1 MTPKLYDSLEKYG
14 GNLMAAID
22 LETTGV
28 RAGYNEIIQIAV
40 VPLDTDMK
48 PLADVRPFYTVVK
61 PNHPERTSQSATAKH
76 GLSIGDLF
84 TTAPDSEKIVDVL
97 CEWFEGL
104 RLPMNRSIIP
114 LAHNWAFESSFLQA
128 WLGVELKDKIFHAHA
143 RDSMITAIAINDKAV
158 FAGDPAP
165 FGRVSLATLCR
176 YFKIVNLNPHDALSD
191 CLAEAELY
199 RELLRML

>member
-1 MTPKLYDSLEKYG
+1 MLPKLYDSLEKYS
-14 GNLMAAID
+14 GNLMCAVD

-40 VPLDTDMK
+40 LPLDIDMR
-48 PLADVRPFYTVVK
+48 PLTDVRPFYTTVR
-61 PNHPERTSQSATAKH
+61 PNHPERAAQSATAKH
-76 GLSIGDLF
+76 GINIGDLIIN
-84 TTAPDSEKIVDVL
+84 APDSEKVIDVL

-143 RDSMITAIAINDKAV
+143 RDSMITAIAINDRAS
-158 FAGDPAP
+158 FAGEQPP
-165 FGRVSLATLCR
+165 FAKVNLGTLCR
-176 YFKIVNLNPHDALSD
+176 QLKIVNLNPHDALSD
-191 CLAEAELY
+191 CMAEAELY
-199 RELLRML
+199 RELLRMI